1 MSLFKELNRRNVTRV
16 AIAYAVAGWV
26 LTEVA
31 SVVLPTFQ
39 APGWVLRVLIALL
52 IMGFPL
58 ALVFAWVYEL
68 TPEGLKKEKDIQPEQ
83 SITSHTARK
92 LNLVVIV
99 LLVIAIGLVAFDR
112 FIARDAAPPPA
123 VATSAQQAQ
132 DDGAIPSVAVLAFQN
147 MSTDA
152 ENEFFADGISEE
164 ILNLLADV
172 SGLSV
177 ASRTSAFAFK
187 SKDLPIPE
195 IARALNVRYVLEGSV
210 RKAGEQVRVTAQLID
225 AETDRH
231 LWSETYDRALRDIF
245 KIQDEIAAAIGQALQ
260 VRLLGDEGTEVRAV
274 AIDPDIYTRFLE
286 ARYLLRR
293 RHADDMQ
300 EANRLLIDVVAA
312 EPRFARA
319 HILLGEAYLLNT
331 REGAL
336 VEEKVGLALANM
348 HASLARSL
356 DPGLGGIDM
365 IMGNIAAEN
374 SNPLAALKYY
384 EQAIKLEPGE
394 ARPYHWRG
402 MIYNA
407 LGYRDRCIQDLGKA
421 LELDPQNP
429 NVHYAFASCLLM
441 GAGDFD
447 RAIELAE
454 RGPALGNPGG
464 YVLTVLA
471 EELRGDRAAALG
483 HLLRYVEML
492 DTQKEAYAA
501 LLAHWQGQDAGQ
513 PLTREQVDTDYHVLF
528 LWGDTEADKE
538 AILQEVTREGFQLG
552 VIRVLWADR
561 HAELRR
567 DPSFMAALEAYGAF
581 EAWRELGPPP
591 GCRVIGESFSC
602 QAQ

>member
-1 MSLFKELNRRNVTRV
+1 MSFFNELNRRNVTRV

-83 SITSHTARK
+83 SISSHTARK

-99 LLVIAIGLVAFDR
+99 LLVIAIGMVVFDR
-112 FIARDAAPPPA
+112 FIARDATQATA
-123 VATSAQQAQ
+123 VTTAQQAQ
-132 DDGAIPSVAVLAFQN
+132 GDGAIPSVAVLAFQN

-260 VRLLGDEGTEVRAV
+260 VRLLGDEGSEVKAV
-274 AIDPDIYTRFLE
+274 AVDPDVYTRFLE

-300 EANRLLIDVVAA
+300 QANRLLIDVVAA

-319 HILLGEAYLLNT
+319 HILLGEAYLLNI

-336 VEEKVGLALANM
+336 VEDKVGLALANM

-365 IMGNIAAEN
+365 IMGNIAGDN
-374 SNPLAALKYY
+374 NNPWAALKYY
-384 EQAIKLEPGE
+384 EAGHQAG
-394 ARPYHWRG
+394 ARG
-402 MIYNA
+402 SQA
-407 LGYRDRCIQDLGKA
+407 
-421 LELDPQNP
+421 
-429 NVHYAFASCLLM
+429 VS
-441 GAGDFD
+441 
-447 RAIELAE
+447 LA
-454 RGPALGNPGG
+454 
-464 YVLTVLA
+464 
-471 EELRGDRAAALG
+471 
-483 HLLRYVEML
+483 
-492 DTQKEAYAA
+492 
-501 LLAHWQGQDAGQ
+501 
-513 PLTREQVDTDYHVLF
+513 
-528 LWGDTEADKE
+528 
-538 AILQEVTREGFQLG
+538 
-552 VIRVLWADR
+552 
-561 HAELRR
+561 RR
-567 DPSFMAALEAYGAF
+567 DLHQ
-581 EAWRELGPPP
+581 P
-591 GCRVIGESFSC
+591 GLS
-602 QAQ
+602 